1 MVMYGYFLSCRNKQ
15 AVGEL
20 DVPEHGP
27 LGQVLGRRATVL
39 VYESVGVFC
48 HLTPG
53 IHLIY
58 TPGILS

>member
-15 AVGEL
+15 AVGEQ
-20 DVPEHGP
+20 DVPEHGF
-27 LGQVLGRRATVL
+27 GAGFGEAGNCII